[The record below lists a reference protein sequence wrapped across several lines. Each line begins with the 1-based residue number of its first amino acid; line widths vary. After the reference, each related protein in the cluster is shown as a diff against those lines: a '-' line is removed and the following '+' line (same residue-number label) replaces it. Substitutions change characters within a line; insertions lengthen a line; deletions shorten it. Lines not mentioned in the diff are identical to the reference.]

1 MAELIITKDNYLL
14 YLTKSFKSS
23 TKFMCSLNSLC
34 KISPEFTHSPKLQ
47 IENELLIYKSDY
59 SYGKFTARLK
69 AAYFCFDITKII
81 SYETLIFDLNSF
93 SIKIASQRCINKACG
108 KLREMIESREM
119 IGSREAQQRY
129 YVSRLK
135 KQLKNVI
142 NKMHKETE

>member
-69 AAYFCFDITKII
+69 ATYFCFDVIKII

-93 SIKIASQRCINKACG
+93 SIKIASQRCIDKVCG
-108 KLREMIESREM
+108 ESRE
-119 IGSREAQQRY
+119 IIELREIQQRK
-129 YVSRLK
+129 YVNRLK
-135 KQLKNVI
+135 EQLKSII
-142 NKMHKETE
+142 NEIYKETE